1 MFSKFQYVVEEV
13 RILVSSSDLIPIDH
27 YLCCKDEALHFS
39 LTFRQTQTVVLNSEA
54 CALKIGSPLSSRRTR
69 CSHIRLLFCDV
80 IQLIS
85 AEIPEM
91 PVSASI
97 SMNLEW

>member
-1 MFSKFQYVVEEV
+1 MEDV
-13 RILVSSSDLIPIDH
+13 RILFSSPDLIPTDH
-27 YLCCKDEALHFS
+27 HLCCKDEALHFS
-39 LTFRQTQTVVLNSEA
+39 LTFRQTQTVVLNFEA
-54 CALKIGSPLSSRRTR
+54 CALKTGSLLSLDPAVATS
-69 CSHIRLLFCDV
+69 CLLFCDV